1 MAILDVFCV
10 IEGETK
16 SFPVEIE
23 STKTVGHLK
32 KAIKADQSPDLDH
45 INPKNLTLWRV
56 SIPILPKKDRKA
68 ISLADVSSKEELDEA
83 TKLSNIFDAE
93 LPEETIHI
101 IVQPPQSR
109 NATHCLM
116 QAFSIHLIQ
125 VPFLFP

>member
-1 MAILDVFCV
+1 MAILDIFCV
-10 IEGETK
+10 IEGQTT

-32 KAIKADQSPDLDH
+32 KAIKADQSPDFDD
-45 INPKNLTLWRV
+45 INAKNLTLWRV

-101 IVQPPQSR
+101 IVQLPQSG
-109 NATHCLM
+109 NVTHC
-116 QAFSIHLIQ
+116 
-125 VPFLFP
+125 V